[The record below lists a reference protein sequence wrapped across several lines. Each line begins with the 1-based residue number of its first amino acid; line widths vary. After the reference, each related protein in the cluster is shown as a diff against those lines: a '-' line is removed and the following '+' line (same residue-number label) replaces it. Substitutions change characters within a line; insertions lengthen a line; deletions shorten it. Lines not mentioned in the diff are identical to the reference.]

1 MITGGDGD
9 LVGVGAGDGVLDLG
23 DDDLEDLEGD
33 EDSDGAPDEV
43 LKPPRNNMCVL
54 WPAIQ

>member
-9 LVGVGAGDGVLDLG
+9 LVGVGASDGVLDLG
-23 DDDLEDLEGD
+23 DDDLEDLGN

-43 LKPPRNNMCVL
+43 
-54 WPAIQ
+54 Q